1 MVRLR
6 ALSLVLKLMVE
17 LLPKNFQMG
26 IIELLIGLE
35 RKVEESQERGEV
47 QG

>member
-1 MVRLR
+1 MQIGVYKIRITRL
-6 ALSLVLKLMVE
+6 AIVKFA
-17 LLPKNFQMG
+17 KNFQMG